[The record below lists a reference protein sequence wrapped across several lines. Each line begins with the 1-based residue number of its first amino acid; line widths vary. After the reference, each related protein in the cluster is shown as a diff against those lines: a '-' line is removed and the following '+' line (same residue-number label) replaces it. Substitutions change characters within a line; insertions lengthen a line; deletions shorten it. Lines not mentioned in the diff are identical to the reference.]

1 MSDVYRKGLSPQ
13 TRSISSSRNRL
24 FAVGSADTAP
34 QVIGV
39 VSSFS
44 PSDARN
50 NEVVR
55 GIGFGDQIAELVPG
69 MSEPISISIT
79 RTALYQMN
87 IFQALGYSGGIDG
100 LVRALKHHR
109 WPFDLRQEVVISQA
123 DGALA
128 GTNVGNAASSPENF
142 SDTVQAIATL
152 YAGCWLTSYSS
163 TFSADTAIVAE
174 EVQMQ
179 ATDIFAWNNG
189 NLGTSIPAADT
200 GKNTTG
206 QGRSTIF
213 GSTAR

>member
-13 TRSISSSRNRL
+13 TRAIASSRNRL
-24 FAVGSADTAP
+24 YAISSEETGNATK
-34 QVIGV
+34 VIGV

-87 IFQALGYSGGIDG
+87 IFQALGYKGGVDG

-109 WPFDLRQEVVISQA
+109 WPFDLRQEVVLSEA
-123 DGALA
+123 SFAENTPSKPTA
-128 GTNVGNAASSPENF
+128 GTAQLPEA
-142 SDTVQAIATL
+142 TTGGAGIIATL

-179 ATDIFAWNNG
+179 ATDIFAFDGTQAKAPTDGGALKN
-189 NLGTSIPAADT
+189 TSIF
-200 GKNTTG
+200 GITT
-206 QGRSTIF
+206 R
-213 GSTAR
+213 